1 VPALPFVGV
10 FGFDDP
16 AVPAEEGISSQSLP
30 DITTFLRKNG
40 HNSMSIRS
48 DSFASAPEMGTGEDL
63 MTTDTTSAMGMVR
76 LFRLG
81 VEADAEPPGFEK
93 SLDDTIEEQIKATEL
108 ENIHPYAFGDPGKP
122 LKQTPSSHLIL
133 S

>member
-1 VPALPFVGV
+1 MPALPFVGV

-16 AVPAEEGISSQSLP
+16 AAPVEEGIPSQSLP

-48 DSFASAPEMGTGEDL
+48 DSFASASEMGTGEDL
-63 MTTDTTSAMGMVR
+63 MTTDTTSVMGIVR

-81 VEADAEPPGFEK
+81 VEVDAEPGFEK
-93 SLDDTIEEQIKATEL
+93 SLEDGIEEKFEATEL
-108 ENIHPYAFGDPGKP
+108 ENIHPHALGDSGKP
-122 LKQTPSSHLIL
+122 FKQTSSSHLIL